1 MPPTHSLRSARLCC
15 SRFAQPRVVTPSTL
29 TRACVTAP
37 APTRQQQ
44 QHSRAY
50 SKSAY
55 SYQQV
60 KALVFSKHG
69 EPADVLNLH
78 QHSISPGLP
87 SGTVLLRTLGAPIN
101 PADINI
107 IQGTY
112 GKIPPMTTTLGTSEP
127 SIVPGNEGV
136 FEVLSLGDNVPS
148 GLAPGDW
155 VIPASTPF
163 GTWRTHA
170 LVPATD
176 VLRIDK
182 TGLKIVDAAAVS
194 VNPCTAYRVLRAFGP
209 ADSTRFDGAMA
220 PLEPGSGAWFIQ
232 NGANSGVGR
241 AAIQF
246 GRAWG
251 LRSINVVR
259 ERETQAETD
268 ALREELRAL
277 GADEVI
283 TETEL
288 LSREWRDKLASIT
301 RGGRE
306 KPGLGLNCVGGQSAT
321 ALTKSLGEGGTLVT
335 YGAMAR
341 KPAPIPA
348 GLMIFNDVRLVGFWL
363 SRWSS
368 KDPTG
373 KRHAV
378 NDILNMARSGSFV
391 QSPVDEITWKW
402 DTKIE
407 TLRDAVAGALGGMR
421 NKGMFVFE
429 PEE

>member
-1 MPPTHSLRSARLCC
+1 
-15 SRFAQPRVVTPSTL
+15 
-29 TRACVTAP
+29 
-37 APTRQQQ
+37 
-44 QHSRAY
+44 
-50 SKSAY
+50 
-55 SYQQV
+55 
-60 KALVFSKHG
+60 
-69 EPADVLNLH
+69 
-78 QHSISPGLP
+78 
-87 SGTVLLRTLGAPIN
+87 LLRTLGATIN

-112 GKIPPMTTTLGTSEP
+112 GKIPPMTKDLGTAEP

-136 FEVLSLGDNVPS
+136 FEVLALGDNAPS
-148 GLAPGDW
+148 DISPGDW
-155 VIPASTPF
+155 VIPAVTPF

-170 LVPATD
+170 LAPANE

-182 TGLKIVDAAAVS
+182 TGLKVVDAAAVS
-194 VNPCTAYRVLRAFGP
+194 VNPCTAYRILRAFGA
-209 ADSTRFDGAMA
+209 ADPSSHVEGAMA

-259 ERETQAETD
+259 ERETPAETD
-268 ALREELRAL
+268 ALRDELRAL
-277 GADEVI
+277 GADEIV

-288 LSREWRDKLASIT
+288 LSREWRDRLASIT

-306 KPGLGLNCVGGQSAT
+306 KPALGLNCVGGQSAT
-321 ALTKSLGEGGTLVT
+321 ALTKSLAQGGALVT

-348 GLMIFNDVRLVGFWL
+348 GLMIFNDVRMVGFWL
-363 SRWSS
+363 SRWATR
-368 KDPTG
+368 DPTG

-378 NDILNMARSGSFV
+378 NDILNMARRGEFV
-391 QSPVDEITWKW
+391 QPPVDEVVWRW

-407 TLRDAVAGALGGMR
+407 TLREAVAGALGGMR

-429 PEE
+429 EEGEGK